1 MYAPVPAA
9 PSLTNSTFWQYSN
22 QLNEYNRAQIRND
35 NARMQRS
42 VDRQTAPNGYAVDCA
57 STPCCIYCAS
67 TCPNCCPEPSTNT
80 CLNIAGGVA
89 GFFYLGFL
97 GSGIALTMGVG
108 EINLRA
114 LGVTFQ
120 ACAAILLPGIWYFMR
135 QLDSSNLT
143 PTEWRKEIIN
153 CMALISIVNV
163 AMVSTSIAIFV
174 QKKEDTTAIGVSLLL
189 ITALFCYGL
198 YRMYKNMPD
207 NPQPLA
213 AAAPGARANYVTP

>member
-9 PSLTNSTFWQYSN
+9 PSLTNSSFWQYTDS
-22 QLNEYNRAQIRND
+22 LNARNRAETHNY
-35 NARMQRS
+35 NLAMQRS
-42 VDRQTAPNGYAVDCA
+42 MERQTGYNGPPPDCGT
-57 STPCCIYCAS
+57 SSCCVSCGNACTS
-67 TCPNCCPEPSTNT
+67 CCPEPSNNT

-174 QKKEDTTAIGVSLLL
+174 QKKEDTTVIGVSLLL